1 MVRIS
6 SDAVA
11 LLEASRREQG
21 IPESQGVR
29 VYGEVD
35 NEVGL
40 QVRLAFAED
49 PRQGEEVIEQDGTEF
64 YIAPEVVEP
73 LQDAVVDVAEEDRSQ
88 LVLRPEEG

>member
-6 SDAVA
+6 SGAVA
-11 LLEASRREQG
+11 LLEESRREQG

-29 VYGEVD
+29 VYGEFD
-35 NEVGL
+35 SEVGL
-40 QVRLAFAED
+40 QVRLAFTED

-73 LQDAVVDVAEEDRSQ
+73 LQGAVVDVADEDGSQ
-88 LVLRPEEG
+88 LVLRPEEE